1 MTTILIV
8 DDEPQIRKA
17 LRINLEA
24 RDFATL
30 EAEDGRSAL
39 RMVADRSPDLVLL
52 DLGLPDIDG
61 LDVLSGLRG
70 WTQIP
75 VIVVTVRE
83 DERMKVAA
91 LDLGADDYVTKPFG
105 INELL
110 ARIRAALRRA
120 GDVET
125 VSPVIV
131 TDAFTLDLAARTA
144 STSAGAAVHLT
155 RIEWSIVDHLVRR
168 PNRLVTHRQLVSA
181 VWGPAYEPDANLIR
195 VHMAHVRAKL
205 EADPSRPLH
214 FITET
219 GMGHRYEPSS
229 GAV

>member
-1 MTTILIV
+1 MKTILIV

-39 RMVADRSPDLVLL
+39 RIVADRSPDLVLL
-52 DLGLPDIDG
+52 DLGLPDIDV

-110 ARIRAALRRA
+110 
-120 GDVET
+120 D
-125 VSPVIV
+125 P
-131 TDAFTLDLAARTA
+131 TLLC
-144 STSAGAAVHLT
+144 
-155 RIEWSIVDHLVRR
+155 
-168 PNRLVTHRQLVSA
+168 PRLQ
-181 VWGPAYEPDANLIR
+181 E
-195 VHMAHVRAKL
+195 
-205 EADPSRPLH
+205 
-214 FITET
+214 
-219 GMGHRYEPSS
+219 GHCR
-229 GAV
+229 G